1 VRSLAV
7 LRRKWPASSKALLA
21 AACACG
27 LVAFGLT
34 RGYESRITATR
45 PDVGPPVSVVVA
57 AGDVTRG
64 ATLDEG
70 SVTTTAVPRSLMPPG
85 ALTQTARAVGRVV
98 LTDLADGEVVTG
110 TRLAARAAGPVAAL
124 VPPGEQAFVVPT
136 GVPAGAIVAG
146 DHIDVLATFG
156 GANAHTETVA
166 TGLEVLSVLAPAQDG
181 GALSVGAGAT
191 SGEQLVLI
199 VLPDQAES
207 LAYATSFGEISVTI
221 DGATEVMPSA
231 TPSAA

>member
-1 VRSLAV
+1 MRSLSV

-34 RGYESRITATR
+34 RGYESRLAATR
-45 PDVGPPVSVVVA
+45 PDVGPPISVVVA
-57 AGDVTRG
+57 AGDLARG

-70 SVTTTAVPRSLMPPG
+70 SVTTSTVPRSLVPPG
-85 ALTQTARAVGRVV
+85 ALTRTTRAIGRVV
-98 LTDLADGEVVTG
+98 LTDLAKGEVVTA
-110 TRLAARAAGPVAAL
+110 TRLASPSAGPVAAL

-146 DHIDVLATFG
+146 DHVDVLATFG
-156 GANAHTETVA
+156 GAHAHTETVA
-166 TGLEVLSVLAPAQDG
+166 TGLEVLSVLAPAGGG
-181 GALSVGAGAT
+181 GALSVGPGAT
-191 SGEQLVLI
+191 TGEQLVLI
-199 VLPDQAES
+199 VQPDQAEG

-221 DGATEVMPSA
+221 VGASDAMPSA
-231 TPSAA
+231 SPSAA